1 MGKLWLIPAI
11 CLVVACTTI
20 EPLPDEVQDAD
31 GIGGASGKV
40 EIVKWVGQLIL
51 TTIGVFNVNIK
62 IERTDNGRD

>member
-1 MGKLWLIPAI
+1 MDKLWIIPAI
-11 CLVVACTTI
+11 FLVVACTTI
-20 EPLPDEVQDAD
+20 EPLPEEVREAD

-62 IERTDNGRD
+62 IERTGNGRD